1 MVIVYAF
8 VTDAVA
14 MAVIITGVAFIDVS
28 FVAIVDVSYAIIV
41 FFFSFLLSLSVCLR
55 LRIKEP
61 RQRENKREIEG
72 HSPRF
77 MYAVCIRFA
86 LCLIHAILYPQNVF
100 AAMYNT
106 GLGSK
111 LAYAYKLVM

>member
-41 FFFSFLLSLSVCLR
+41 FFFFLFFYLYQSV
-55 LRIKEP
+55 
-61 RQRENKREIEG
+61 
-72 HSPRF
+72 
-77 MYAVCIRFA
+77 
-86 LCLIHAILYPQNVF
+86 
-100 AAMYNT
+100 
-106 GLGSK
+106 
-111 LAYAYKLVM
+111 

>member
-41 FFFSFLLSLSVCLR
+41 FFFLFFYLYQSV
-55 LRIKEP
+55 
-61 RQRENKREIEG
+61 
-72 HSPRF
+72 
-77 MYAVCIRFA
+77 
-86 LCLIHAILYPQNVF
+86 
-100 AAMYNT
+100 
-106 GLGSK
+106 
-111 LAYAYKLVM
+111 